1 MDISGTLYSVF
12 GVSEPL
18 FLALEALVALLL
30 AISLS
35 ATVLETVRIYQ
46 EYSSMEQ
53 PEEPAAEPEK
63 AVILPPEPEKVDI
76 TKLGHIAAQKPAEPV
91 KPPQQAPLVTTSPP
105 AAPAAE
111 VVKSTLPESIK
122 ALTAKYGLD
131 WLTIA
136 SGDGLV
142 IASTSKTPDEDA
154 AVYSNLFFELYRAR
168 AETYFNVSNKDIH
181 LLQVESG
188 GHKVIDVASKQ
199 GQMTQGEVSGLRED
213 TRKVLERF
221 IRGSRKS

>member
-18 FLALEALVALLL
+18 FLAVAALVALLL
-30 AISLS
+30 AVSLS
-35 ATVLETVRIYQ
+35 ATVLETVRIYR
-46 EYSSMEQ
+46 EYTSKEQ
-53 PEEPAAEPEK
+53 PEEPVAEPAEAVLSPGEPEK
-63 AVILPPEPEKVDI
+63 FDI

-91 KPPQQAPLVTTSPP
+91 KPAPPV
-105 AAPAAE
+105 APAIE
-111 VVKSTLPESIK
+111 VVKTTLPESIR

-136 SGDGLV
+136 SNDGLV

-154 AVYSNLFFELYRAR
+154 AVYSNLFYELYRAR

-188 GHKVIDVASKQ
+188 GHKVIDVASKP
-199 GQMTQGEVSGLRED
+199 GPMTQAEVSGLRED
-213 TRKVLERF
+213 TRKVVEHFLWSTK
-221 IRGSRKS
+221 IQK

>member
-30 AISLS
+30 AVSLS
-35 ATVLETVRIYQ
+35 ATVLESVRIYR
-46 EYSSMEQ
+46 EYSPKEE
-53 PEEPAAEPEK
+53 PEETAEEPEK
-63 AVILPPEPEKVDI
+63 AMLMPGETEKVDI
-76 TKLGHIAAQKPAEPV
+76 TKLGHITPQKPAGPV
-91 KPPQQAPLVTTSPP
+91 QPSVHAPPVTP
-105 AAPAAE
+105 AIE
-111 VVKSTLPESIK
+111 VVKSTLPESIN
-122 ALTAKYGLD
+122 ALTAKYRLD

-154 AVYSNLFFELYRAR
+154 AVYSNLFYELYRTR
-168 AETYFNVSNKDIH
+168 AETYFNVSNKGIH

-188 GHKVIDVASKQ
+188 GHKVIDVASRA
-199 GQMTQGEVSGLRED
+199 GQMTQDEVSGLRDD
-213 TRKVLERF
+213 TRKVVERF
-221 IRGSRKS
+221 LWAAKTQR

>member
-18 FLALEALVALLL
+18 FLAVAALVALLL
-30 AISLS
+30 AVSLS
-35 ATVLETVRIYQ
+35 AAVLETVRIYR
-46 EYSSMEQ
+46 EYTSKEQ

-63 AVILPPEPEKVDI
+63 AVLLPGESEKVDI

-91 KPPQQAPLVTTSPP
+91 HPSQPAHKPAPPVTP
-105 AAPAAE
+105 AVD

-136 SGDGLV
+136 SNDGLV

-154 AVYSNLFFELYRAR
+154 AVYSNLFHELYRTR

-188 GHKVIDVASKQ
+188 GHKVIDVASKA
-199 GQMTQGEVSGLRED
+199 GPMTQDLVSGLRED
-213 TRKVLERF
+213 TRKVVERF
-221 IRGSRKS
+221 LWGGRKS

>member
-1 MDISGTLYSVF
+1 MDISSTLYSVF

-30 AISLS
+30 AVSLS

-46 EYSSMEQ
+46 EYSSKEE
-53 PEEPAAEPEK
+53 PEETAEEPEK
-63 AVILPPEPEKVDI
+63 AMLMPGETEKVDI
-76 TKLGHIAAQKPAEPV
+76 TKLGHIASQKPAEPV
-91 KPPQQAPLVTTSPP
+91 QPPVQAPPVIP
-105 AAPAAE
+105 AIE
-111 VVKSTLPESIK
+111 VVKNTLPESIK

-154 AVYSNLFFELYRAR
+154 AVYSNLFYELYRTR
-168 AETYFNVSNKDIH
+168 AETYFNVSNKGIH

-188 GHKVIDVASKQ
+188 GHKVIDVASKA
-199 GQMTQGEVSGLRED
+199 GQMSQGEVSGLRDD
-213 TRKVLERF
+213 TRKVVERF
-221 IRGSRKS
+221 LWSTKAQK